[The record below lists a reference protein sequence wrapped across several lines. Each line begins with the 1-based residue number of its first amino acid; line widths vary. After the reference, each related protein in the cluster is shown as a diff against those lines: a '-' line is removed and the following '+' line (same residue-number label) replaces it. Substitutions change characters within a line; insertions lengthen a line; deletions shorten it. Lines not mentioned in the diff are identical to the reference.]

1 MNQTIID
8 LYDKFTH
15 GHISRRKFLDRLA
28 VLAGGTAA
36 ATALLPLLRN
46 NYALA
51 EMVPESDSRIKAET
65 VTIAEI
71 STYVVKPAPGASGG
85 GDKFPTVIVIHENR
99 GLNPHIKDVTRRFAT
114 EGFLAIGV

>member
-51 EMVPESDSRIKAET
+51 EIVPESDGRIKTET
-65 VTIAEI
+65 VTIATI
-71 STYVVKPAPGASGG
+71 STYVAKPAT
-85 GDKFPTVIVIHENR
+85 GDKFPTVVVIHENR
-99 GLNPHIKDVTRRFAT
+99 GLNPHIKDVTRR
-114 EGFLAIGV
+114 